1 LKIAL
6 EAILFINMVVKLLVE
21 DKINKIYPKI
31 VFLKHF
37 KDLCVK
43 KGTFGSGT
51 DSRIG
56 SGSIKLIYKSKYG
69 SISVYKSRFSAR

>member
-1 LKIAL
+1 
-6 EAILFINMVVKLLVE
+6 MVVKLLVE
-21 DKINKIYPKI
+21 DEINKIYPKI

-37 KDLCVK
+37 KDLCLKK

>member
-1 LKIAL
+1 MCK
-6 EAILFINMVVKLLVE
+6 
-21 DKINKIYPKI
+21 
-31 VFLKHF
+31 
-37 KDLCVK
+37 K

-69 SISVYKSRFSAR
+69 SISVYKSRFSARKSIKSGSESKP